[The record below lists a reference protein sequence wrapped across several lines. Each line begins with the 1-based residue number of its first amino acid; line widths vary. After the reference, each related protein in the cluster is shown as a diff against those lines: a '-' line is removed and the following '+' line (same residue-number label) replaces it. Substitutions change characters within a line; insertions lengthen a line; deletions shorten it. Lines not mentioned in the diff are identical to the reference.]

1 MKIRA
6 KAIFN
11 KSALTKRMQ
20 HGKVASECIA
30 LSIKTDMVRIFRRF
44 AGNNN
49 GNVLIISALV
59 MPVLIGM
66 AALVTEYGSALVQ
79 QADNQR
85 IADLSAYAGALAY
98 NTTKSTD
105 QMTAAAVNVAALN
118 GVPAAS
124 VTASLIASPKTAG
137 VNAVTVSIS
146 TQQNLLL
153 ARVLQSRQQLQITS
167 NSVVEV
173 GAQPQTPGCVLA
185 LDGTRTGVT
194 LSGGT
199 TITAPK
205 CTVSSNSTVTVP
217 CGTYISAIGVNYN
230 STTAPSQPCGGITG
244 TNGTAAVIAKKSTAD
259 PLAGNTAVTAAV
271 ARIANVTALSA
282 TTAPTAP
289 TTPAGTNIDFG
300 YNPSSTQSQATTLGC
315 TASVS
320 GSTWTLNCGSKTT
333 VNIGALTIQGGIN
346 LNFATSGAATTT
358 YNFASDLTTSAT
370 TNFGPGT
377 YNFAKT
383 VTTNGTT
390 TFGAGTYN
398 IGKLL
403 TTNGTTTF
411 GPGSFNLAAGLTTG
425 GGATTTFGA
434 GTFKI
439 GMGSTA
445 CNGSGQVSVCNTSSL
460 TFGGPSTFEL
470 PGGYTNT
477 GGSTLTF
484 GSGTSNSYKIGPGSN
499 GDAITL
505 GGGSST
511 VMADTT
517 GGSGVFQVV
526 GNVNGGGGGSC
537 FVVPAATQHD
547 ISGNF
552 LGSGAILLGAGIYT
566 VDGYFTL
573 GANGGGSANCGGS
586 TISVSGTNV
595 TLVLS
600 GKNKSSSGACN
611 GYVFCVAAGYSN
623 IVLTAPQTGATAL
636 LAVVGPT
643 STSNTGGATFAQ
655 GGSNAQISGAF
666 YFPYGPITMNGG
678 SSVLGSSTDPT
689 KCLQLIGSTI
699 TLSGGTA
706 ATSQCIAASGASAS
720 SKVSLVQ

>member
-1 MKIRA
+1 M
-6 KAIFN
+6 
-11 KSALTKRMQ
+11 
-20 HGKVASECIA
+20 
-30 LSIKTDMVRIFRRF
+30 SIKADIVRIFGRF
-44 AGNNN
+44 ASSRN

-79 QADNQR
+79 QAQNQR
-85 IADLSAYAGALAY
+85 VADLSAYAGALAY

-105 QMTAAAVNVAALN
+105 QMTAAAVNAAALN
-118 GVPAAS
+118 GIPAAS

-185 LDGTRTGVT
+185 LDGTQTGVT

-244 TNGTAAVIAKKSTAD
+244 PNGTAAVIAKKSTAD
-259 PLAGNTAVTAAV
+259 PFAGNAAITAAV
-271 ARIANVTALSA
+271 ARIASVTALSA
-282 TTAPTAP
+282 TTPP
-289 TTPAGTNIDFG
+289 TTPGGTNIDFG
-300 YNPSSTQSQATTLGC
+300 YNPTSTQRQATALGC
-315 TASVS
+315 TASVN
-320 GSTWTLNCGSKTT
+320 GSTWTLNCGGATT

-346 LNFATSGAATTT
+346 LNFATTGAATTT
-358 YNFASDLTTSAT
+358 YNFASNVTTSGT
-370 TNFGPGT
+370 TNFGPGI
-377 YNFAKT
+377 YNFAK
-383 VTTNGTT
+383 
-390 TFGAGTYN
+390 
-398 IGKLL
+398 
-403 TTNGTTTF
+403 
-411 GPGSFNLAAGLTTG
+411 GLTTSG
-425 GGATTTFGA
+425 GSTTTFGA

-439 GMGSTA
+439 GMSVNA
-445 CNGSGQVSVCNTSSL
+445 CNGAARVSICNTSNL
-460 TFGGPSTFEL
+460 TFGGPSIFEL
-470 PGGYTNT
+470 PGGFNNT

-505 GGGSST
+505 GGGGT
-511 VMADTT
+511 IIMADAT
-517 GGSGVFQVV
+517 GANSVFQVV
-526 GNVNGGGGGSC
+526 GNVNAGGGGSC
-537 FVVPAATQHD
+537 FVISAAAQHD

-552 LGSGAILLGAGIYT
+552 MASGAVLMGAGVYT

-586 TISVSGTNV
+586 SISVSGTNV

-600 GKNKSSSGACN
+600 GKTRATSGSCS
-611 GYVFCVAAGYSN
+611 GYVFCIASGYSN
-623 IVLTAPQTGATAL
+623 IVLTAPQTGATAK

-643 STSNTGGATFAQ
+643 STSNTGGATLTQ

-666 YFPYGPITMNGG
+666 YFPYGPITLSGG
-678 SSVLGSSTDPT
+678 ASIGSTTDTT
-689 KCLQLIGSTI
+689 KCLQIIGSSI

-706 ATSQCIAASGASAS
+706 ATSECIAASGATAS
-720 SKVSLVQ
+720 SKVSLIQ

>member
-1 MKIRA
+1 MSRKP
-6 KAIFN
+6 IFN
-11 KSALTKRMQ
+11 RCALTKGAV
-20 HGKVASECIA
+20 HAKVASECTV
-30 LSIKTDMVRIFRRF
+30 LSIKADIVRIFGRF
-44 AGNNN
+44 AGSRN

-66 AALVTEYGSALVQ
+66 AALVTEYGGALVQ
-79 QADNQR
+79 QAQNQR
-85 IADLSAYAGALAY
+85 VADLSAYAGALAY

-105 QMTAAAVNVAALN
+105 QMTAAAVNVAVLN

-185 LDGTRTGVT
+185 LDGTQSGVT

-199 TITAPK
+199 TITAQK
-205 CTVSSNSTVTVP
+205 CTVSSNNTVTVP
-217 CGTYISAIGVNYN
+217 CGTYISALGVNYN

-244 TNGTAAVIAKKSTAD
+244 PNGTAAVIAKKSTAD
-259 PLAGNTAVTAAV
+259 PFAGNTAVTTAV
-271 ARIANVTALSA
+271 ARIASVTALSA

-289 TTPAGTNIDFG
+289 TNTSGGDLNFGWSTPTN
-300 YNPSSTQSQATTLGC
+300 NQAVAIGC
-315 TASVS
+315 TATFSS
-320 GSTWTLNCGSKTT
+320 SSSTWTLDCTGKTT
-333 VNIGALTIQGGIN
+333 VNIGNITIAGGIN
-346 LNFATSGAATTT
+346 LNFATNGAATTT
-358 YNFASDLTTSAT
+358 YNIAGDMTTSAT
-370 TNFGPGT
+370 TNFGPGI

-383 VTTNGTT
+383 LNTAGTT

-403 TTNGTTTF
+403 TTSGTTRF
-411 GPGSFNLAAGLTTG
+411 GAGTFNLTKGLAAAG
-425 GGATTTFGA
+425 TTTFGA

-439 GMGSTA
+439 GMSDNA
-445 CNGSGQVSVCNTSSL
+445 CSGGGRVSVCNGGGGNL
-460 TFGGPSTFEL
+460 TFGGPSVFEL
-470 PGGYTNT
+470 PGGYSNQ
-477 GGSTLTF
+477 GGATVTF
-484 GSGTSNSYKIGPGSN
+484 GSGTANSFKIGPGSN

-505 GGGSST
+505 AGGAT
-511 VMADTT
+511 AIMADATS
-517 GGSGVFQVV
+517 GNGVFQVV
-526 GNVNGGGGGSC
+526 GNVNAGGGGSC
-537 FVVPAATQHD
+537 FVISAAAQHD
-547 ISGNF
+547 IDGNF
-552 LGSGAILLGAGIYT
+552 MASGAVLMGAGVYT

-586 TISVSGTNV
+586 SISVSGTNV

-600 GKNKSSSGACN
+600 GKTKATSGSCN
-611 GYVFCVAAGYSN
+611 GYVFCIASGYSN
-623 IVLTAPQTGATAL
+623 IVLTAPQTGATAK

-643 STSNTGGATFAQ
+643 STSNTGGATLTQ

-666 YFPYGPITMNGG
+666 YFPYGPITLSGG
-678 SSVLGSSTDPT
+678 ASIGSTTDTT
-689 KCLQLIGSTI
+689 KCLQIIGSSI

-706 ATSQCIAASGASAS
+706 ATSECIAASGATAS
-720 SKVSLVQ
+720 SKVSLIQ

>member
-1 MKIRA
+1 M
-6 KAIFN
+6 
-11 KSALTKRMQ
+11 
-20 HGKVASECIA
+20 
-30 LSIKTDMVRIFRRF
+30 SIKADIIRIVGRF
-44 AGNNN
+44 AGSRN
-49 GNVLIISALV
+49 GNVLIISALA
-59 MPVLIGM
+59 MPVLIGI

-79 QADNQR
+79 QAQNQR
-85 IADLSAYAGALAY
+85 VADLSAYAGALAY

-105 QMTAAAVNVAALN
+105 QMTAAAVNVATLN

-124 VTASLIASPKTAG
+124 VTAALIASPKTAG

-185 LDGTRTGVT
+185 LDGTQSGVT

-217 CGTYISAIGVNYN
+217 CGTYVSAIGVNYN

-244 TNGTAAVIAKKSTAD
+244 PNGTAAVIAKKATAD
-259 PLAGNTAVTAAV
+259 PLAGNTAITTAV
-271 ARIANVTALSA
+271 ARIATVSALSA
-282 TTAPTAP
+282 TTPPTN
-289 TTPAGTNIDFG
+289 TTGTNIDFG
-300 YNPSSTQSQATTLGC
+300 YSQGSTINQATALGC
-315 TASVS
+315 SATFS
-320 GSTWTLNCGSKTT
+320 GSTWTLNCGSTPT

-346 LNFATSGAATTT
+346 LNFATTGAATTT
-358 YNFASDLTTSAT
+358 YNFASNVTTSGT
-370 TNFGPGT
+370 TNFGPGI
-377 YNFAKT
+377 YNFAK
-383 VTTNGTT
+383 
-390 TFGAGTYN
+390 
-398 IGKLL
+398 
-403 TTNGTTTF
+403 
-411 GPGSFNLAAGLTTG
+411 GLTTG
-425 GGATTTFGA
+425 GGSTTTFGA

-439 GMGSTA
+439 GMSPNA
-445 CNGSGQVSVCNTSSL
+445 CNGAARVSICNTSSL
-460 TFGGPSTFEL
+460 SFAGPSTFEL
-470 PGGYTNT
+470 PGGFNNT

-505 GGGSST
+505 GGGGT
-511 VMADTT
+511 IVMADAT
-517 GGSGVFQVV
+517 GANSVFQVV
-526 GNVNGGGGGSC
+526 GNVNAGGGGSC
-537 FVVPAATQHD
+537 FVISAAAQHD

-552 LGSGAILLGAGIYT
+552 MASGAVLMGAGVYT

-586 TISVSGTNV
+586 SISVSGTNV

-600 GKNKSSSGACN
+600 GKTKATSGTCN
-611 GYVFCVAAGYSN
+611 GYVFCIASGYSN
-623 IVLTAPQTGATAL
+623 IVLTAPQTGATAK
-636 LAVVGPT
+636 LAVIGPT
-643 STSNTGGATFAQ
+643 STSNTGGATLTQ

-666 YFPYGPITMNGG
+666 YFPYGPITLSGG
-678 SSVLGSSTDPT
+678 ASIGSTNDTT
-689 KCLQLIGSTI
+689 KCLQIIGSSI

-706 ATSQCIAASGASAS
+706 ATSECIAASGATTS

>member
-1 MKIRA
+1 M
-6 KAIFN
+6 
-11 KSALTKRMQ
+11 
-20 HGKVASECIA
+20 
-30 LSIKTDMVRIFRRF
+30 SIKADIARILGRF
-44 AGNNN
+44 AGSRN

-79 QADNQR
+79 QAQNQR
-85 IADLSAYAGALAY
+85 VADLSAYAGALAY
-98 NTTKSTD
+98 NATNSTT
-105 QMTAAAVNVAALN
+105 QMSAAAASVAVLN
-118 GVPAAS
+118 GIPAAS

-137 VNAVTVSIS
+137 MNAVTVSIS
-146 TQQNLLL
+146 TQQNLFL

-185 LDGTRTGVT
+185 LDGTQSGVT

-230 STTAPSQPCGGITG
+230 STTAPSQPCGGITSP
-244 TNGTAAVIAKKSTAD
+244 NGTAAVIAKKSTAD
-259 PLAGNTAVTAAV
+259 PLAGNTAITTAV
-271 ARIANVTALSA
+271 ARIASVTALS
-282 TTAPTAP
+282 TTMPPTN
-289 TTPAGTNIDFG
+289 TTGTNIDFG
-300 YNPSSTQSQATTLGC
+300 YSQGSTINQATALGC
-315 TASVS
+315 TATFS
-320 GSTWTLNCGSKTT
+320 GSTWTLNCGITPI

-346 LNFATSGAATTT
+346 LNFAITGAATTT
-358 YNFASDLTTSAT
+358 YNFASNVTTSGT
-370 TNFGPGT
+370 TNFGPGI
-377 YNFAKT
+377 YNFAK
-383 VTTNGTT
+383 
-390 TFGAGTYN
+390 
-398 IGKLL
+398 
-403 TTNGTTTF
+403 
-411 GPGSFNLAAGLTTG
+411 GLTTG
-425 GGATTTFGA
+425 GGSITTFGA

-439 GMGSTA
+439 GMSPNA
-445 CNGSGQVSVCNTSSL
+445 CNGAARVSICNTSSL
-460 TFGGPSTFEL
+460 SFGGPSIFEL
-470 PGGYTNT
+470 PGGFNST

-505 GGGSST
+505 GGGGT
-511 VMADTT
+511 IVMADATS
-517 GGSGVFQVV
+517 GNGVFQVV
-526 GNVNGGGGGSC
+526 GNVNAGGGGSC
-537 FVVPAATQHD
+537 FVISAAAQHD

-552 LGSGAILLGAGIYT
+552 MASGAVLMGAGVYT

-600 GKNKSSSGACN
+600 GKTKATSGSCN
-611 GYVFCVAAGYSN
+611 GYVFCVASGYSN
-623 IVLTAPQTGATAL
+623 IVLTSPQTGATAK

-643 STSNTGGATFAQ
+643 SSSNTGGATFAQ

-678 SSVLGSSTDPT
+678 SSVLGSSTDST
-689 KCLQLIGSTI
+689 KCLQIIGSSI

-706 ATSQCIAASGASAS
+706 ATSECIAASGATTS